1 MKQGIQIGR
10 SLVQILLTLVLTLTV
25 FCYGSYVIT
34 GRATD
39 ADFYI
44 QLADRAQERDGFYD
58 QIYQNADQILQSR
71 GALSSLPQTVFENVL
86 TPEYTRRAVEEYIRA
101 TVDGTLDS
109 FSLTELIESIRSR
122 CMEYLAQHPEIS
134 VTEQE
139 IDEYCAY
146 LDDEMIEAMK
156 LPFFAKVYPSVAA
169 VLGTGRWMIS
179 ALLIV
184 VFAVCGVGLLFLS
197 DTGKRFRTAV
207 MQKKAGESSASGQ
220 SADGSAVLPQP
231 DTGLEQR
238 LLVAER
244 KLRLF
249 GGLRMIAV
257 GLLGGAVMLLAVS
270 IFLWALNSAEIFNFS
285 TAEVLS
291 YLDALKQSAAFSFL
305 WVAAIVLVLGV
316 LLAVFSERNVTRVRA
331 AFRRRAAGFGR
342 EMTPRSDFPETAT
355 ASEQAP
361 LDSADSDKASSA
373 QVALGA
379 EAAADQGAATQV
391 LSDSEVSNK
400 AFPKQAPLDSA
411 NFDKVS
417 SVQVS
422 LDSQEFDAK
431 SSADDENGRP
441 GV

>member
-1 MKQGIQIGR
+1 MEKQDEEFILTMKQGIQIGR
-10 SLVQILLTLVLTLTV
+10 SLVQILLTLILTLTV
-25 FCYGSYVIT
+25 FCYGSYVMT

-58 QIYQNADQILQSR
+58 QIYQNADRILQSR
-71 GALSSLPQTVFENVL
+71 GALSSLPQTVFEDVL

-109 FSLTELIESIRSR
+109 FSLTELMESIRSR

-184 VFAVCGVGLLFLS
+184 VFAVCGVALLFLS

-207 MQKKAGESSASGQ
+207 MQKKAGESSTPGQ
-220 SADGSAVLPQP
+220 AADGSAVLPQP

-316 LLAVFSERNVTRVRA
+316 LLAVFSERKVTRVRT
-331 AFRRRAAGFGR
+331 AFRRRAAGFGWDL
-342 EMTPRSDFPETAT
+342 TQRSDLPETAT
-355 ASEQAP
+355 VCAQAP
-361 LDSADSDKASSA
+361 LDSADVDKESSA

-379 EAAADQGAATQV
+379 EDAADQVSPAQV
-391 LSDSEVSNK
+391 LSDSEVPNK
-400 AFPKQAPLDSA
+400 AFSEQA
-411 NFDKVS
+411 
-417 SVQVS
+417 S

-431 SSADDENGRP
+431 SSADDGNGRP

>member
-10 SLVQILLTLVLTLTV
+10 SLVQILLTLILTLTV
-25 FCYGSYVIT
+25 FCYGSYVMT

-58 QIYQNADQILQSR
+58 QIYQNADRILQSR

-109 FSLTELIESIRSR
+109 FSLTELMESIRSR

-139 IDEYCAY
+139 MDEYCAY

-207 MQKKAGESSASGQ
+207 MQKKAGTASASGQ
-220 SADGSAVLPQP
+220 AADGSAVLPQP

-238 LLVAER
+238 SLAAER

-249 GGLRMIAV
+249 GGLRFIAV

-270 IFLWALNSAEIFNFS
+270 IFLWALN
-285 TAEVLS
+285 LS
-291 YLDALKQSAAFSFL
+291 L
-305 WVAAIVLVLGV
+305 IHI
-316 LLAVFSERNVTRVRA
+316 
-331 AFRRRAAGFGR
+331 
-342 EMTPRSDFPETAT
+342 
-355 ASEQAP
+355 
-361 LDSADSDKASSA
+361 
-373 QVALGA
+373 
-379 EAAADQGAATQV
+379 
-391 LSDSEVSNK
+391 
-400 AFPKQAPLDSA
+400 
-411 NFDKVS
+411 
-417 SVQVS
+417 
-422 LDSQEFDAK
+422 
-431 SSADDENGRP
+431 
-441 GV
+441 

>member
-1 MKQGIQIGR
+1 MEKQDEEFILTMKQGIQIGR

-25 FCYGSYVIT
+25 FCYGSYVMT

-109 FSLTELIESIRSR
+109 FSLTELMESIRSR
-122 CMEYLAQHPEIS
+122 CMEYLAQHPEVS

-139 IDEYCAY
+139 MDEYCAY

-169 VLGTGRWMIS
+169 VFGTGRWMIS

-197 DTGKRFRTAV
+197 DTGKRFRDAV
-207 MQKKAGESSASGQ
+207 MQKKAGESSTPGQ
-220 SADGSAVLPQP
+220 AADGSAVLPQP

-238 LLVAER
+238 SLAAER

-249 GGLRMIAV
+249 GGLRFIAV

-270 IFLWALNSAEIFNFS
+270 LFLWALNSAEIFNFS

-305 WVAAIVLVLGV
+305 WVAAMVLVLGV
-316 LLAVFSERNVTRVRA
+316 LLAVFSERKVTRVRT
-331 AFRRRAAGFGR
+331 AFRRRAAGFGWDL
-342 EMTPRSDFPETAT
+342 TQRSDLRKAAT
-355 ASEQAP
+355 ASEQAL
-361 LDSADSDKASSA
+361 LDSADVDKASSA

-379 EAAADQGAATQV
+379 EEAADQVPPAQV
-391 LSDSEVSNK
+391 LSDSEFPNK
-400 AFPKQAPLDSA
+400 AFSEQA
-411 NFDKVS
+411 
-417 SVQVS
+417 S

-431 SSADDENGRP
+431 SSADDGNGRP

>member
-1 MKQGIQIGR
+1 MEKQDEEFILTMKQGIQIGR

-25 FCYGSYVIT
+25 FCYGSYVMT

-58 QIYQNADQILQSR
+58 QIYQNADRILQSR
-71 GALSSLPQTVFENVL
+71 GALSSLPQTVFEDVL

-109 FSLTELIESIRSR
+109 FSLTELMESIRSR
-122 CMEYLAQHPEIS
+122 CMEYLAQHPEVS

-139 IDEYCAY
+139 MDEYCAY

-169 VLGTGRWMIS
+169 VFGTGRWMIS

-184 VFAVCGVGLLFLS
+184 VFAVCGAGLLFLS
-197 DTGKRFRTAV
+197 DTGKRFRDAV
-207 MQKKAGESSASGQ
+207 MQKKAGTASASGQ
-220 SADGSAVLPQP
+220 AADGSAVLPQP
-231 DTGLEQR
+231 DPGLEQR
-238 LLVAER
+238 SLAAER

-305 WVAAIVLVLGV
+305 WVAAMVLVLGV

-331 AFRRRAAGFGR
+331 AFRRRATGFGR

-379 EAAADQGAATQV
+379 EEAADQVPPA
-391 LSDSEVSNK
+391 
-400 AFPKQAPLDSA
+400 
-411 NFDKVS
+411 
-417 SVQVS
+417 QVS

-431 SSADDENGRP
+431 SSADDGNERP

>member
-71 GALSSLPQTVFENVL
+71 GALSSLPQTVFEDVL

-109 FSLTELIESIRSR
+109 FSLTELMESIRSR

-184 VFAVCGVGLLFLS
+184 VFAVCGAGLLFLS
-197 DTGKRFRTAV
+197 DTGKRFRDAV
-207 MQKKAGESSASGQ
+207 MQKKAGGASASGQ
-220 SADGSAVLPQP
+220 AADGSAVLPQP

-238 LLVAER
+238 LLVTER

-249 GGLRMIAV
+249 GGLRLIAV

-270 IFLWALNSAEIFNFS
+270 LFLWVLNSAEIFNFS

-316 LLAVFSERNVTRVRA
+316 LLAVFSERNVARA
-331 AFRRRAAGFGR
+331 RTAFRRRAAGFGW
-342 EMTPRSDFPETAT
+342 ELTQRSDLQEAAT
-355 ASEQAP
+355 VSEQAP
-361 LDSADSDKASSA
+361 LDSADVDKASSA
-373 QVALGA
+373 QVALGS
-379 EAAADQGAATQV
+379 EAASDQGSPA
-391 LSDSEVSNK
+391 
-400 AFPKQAPLDSA
+400 QA
-411 NFDKVS
+411 
-417 SVQVS
+417 S
-422 LDSQEFDAK
+422 LDSEAFDEK
-431 SSADDENGRP
+431 SSADDGNGRP
-441 GV
+441 GDDLAAVPKTENADNPPPSAE

>member
-58 QIYQNADQILQSR
+58 QIYQNADRILQSR
-71 GALSSLPQTVFENVL
+71 GALSSLPQTVFEDVL

-109 FSLTELIESIRSR
+109 FSLTELMESIRSR
-122 CMEYLAQHPEIS
+122 CMEYLAQHPEVS

-139 IDEYCAY
+139 MDEYCAY

-169 VLGTGRWMIS
+169 VFGTGRWMIS

-184 VFAVCGVGLLFLS
+184 VFAVCGAGLLFLS
-197 DTGKRFRTAV
+197 DTGKRFRDAV
-207 MQKKAGESSASGQ
+207 MQKKAGTASASGQ
-220 SADGSAVLPQP
+220 AADGSAVLPQP
-231 DTGLEQR
+231 DPGLEQR
-238 LLVAER
+238 SLAAER

-305 WVAAIVLVLGV
+305 WVAAMVLVLGV

-331 AFRRRAAGFGR
+331 AFRRRATGFGR

-379 EAAADQGAATQV
+379 EEAADQVPPA
-391 LSDSEVSNK
+391 
-400 AFPKQAPLDSA
+400 
-411 NFDKVS
+411 
-417 SVQVS
+417 QVS

-431 SSADDENGRP
+431 SSADDGNGRP

>member
-1 MKQGIQIGR
+1 MEKQDEEFILTMKQGIQIGR

-109 FSLTELIESIRSR
+109 FSLTELMESIRSR

-207 MQKKAGESSASGQ
+207 MQKKAGESSTPGQ
-220 SADGSAVLPQP
+220 AADGSVFLPQP

-249 GGLRMIAV
+249 GGLRFIAV

-331 AFRRRAAGFGR
+331 AFRRRAAGFGW
-342 EMTPRSDFPETAT
+342 ELTQRSDLRKAAT

-361 LDSADSDKASSA
+361 LDSADVDKESSA
-373 QVALGA
+373 QVPLGS
-379 EAAADQGAATQV
+379 EEAADQ
-391 LSDSEVSNK
+391 VS
-400 AFPKQAPLDSA
+400 P
-411 NFDKVS
+411 
-417 SVQVS
+417 VQVS

-431 SSADDENGRP
+431 SSADDGNGRP

>member
-1 MKQGIQIGR
+1 MEKQDEEFILTMKQGIQIGR
-10 SLVQILLTLVLTLTV
+10 SLVQILLTLILTLTV

-109 FSLTELIESIRSR
+109 FSLTELMESIRSR

-207 MQKKAGESSASGQ
+207 MQKKAGESSTPGQ
-220 SADGSAVLPQP
+220 AADGSAVLPQP
-231 DTGLEQR
+231 DIGLEQR

-249 GGLRMIAV
+249 GGLRFIAV

-331 AFRRRAAGFGR
+331 AFRRRAAGFGW
-342 EMTPRSDFPETAT
+342 ELTQRSDLQEAAT
-355 ASEQAP
+355 VSEQAP

-379 EAAADQGAATQV
+379 EASSDQ
-391 LSDSEVSNK
+391 VS
-400 AFPKQAPLDSA
+400 P
-411 NFDKVS
+411 
-417 SVQVS
+417 VQVS

-431 SSADDENGRP
+431 SSADDGNGRP

>member
-10 SLVQILLTLVLTLTV
+10 SLVQILLTLILTLTV
-25 FCYGSYVIT
+25 FCYGSYVMT

-58 QIYQNADQILQSR
+58 QIYQNADRILQSR

-109 FSLTELIESIRSR
+109 FSLTELMESIRSR

-139 IDEYCAY
+139 MDEYCAY

-169 VLGTGRWMIS
+169 VFGTGRWMIS

-184 VFAVCGVGLLFLS
+184 VFAVCGAGLLFLS
-197 DTGKRFRTAV
+197 DTGKRFRDAV
-207 MQKKAGESSASGQ
+207 MQKKAGESSTPGQ
-220 SADGSAVLPQP
+220 AADGSAVLPQP

-249 GGLRMIAV
+249 GGLRFIAV

-270 IFLWALNSAEIFNFS
+270 LFLWALNSAEIFNFS

-305 WVAAIVLVLGV
+305 WVAAMVLVLGV

-331 AFRRRAAGFGR
+331 AFCRRAAGFGW
-342 EMTPRSDFPETAT
+342 EMTPRSDLRKAAT
-355 ASEQAP
+355 ASEQAL
-361 LDSADSDKASSA
+361 LDSVDSDKESSA
-373 QVALGA
+373 QVALGS
-379 EAAADQGAATQV
+379 EGAADQVPPAQV
-391 LSDSEVSNK
+391 LSDSEVPNK
-400 AFPKQAPLDSA
+400 AFSEQA
-411 NFDKVS
+411 
-417 SVQVS
+417 S

-431 SSADDENGRP
+431 SSADDGNGRP

>member
-10 SLVQILLTLVLTLTV
+10 SLVQILLTLILTLTV
-25 FCYGSYVIT
+25 FCYGSYVMT

-58 QIYQNADQILQSR
+58 QIYQNADRILQSR
-71 GALSSLPQTVFENVL
+71 GALSSLPQTVFEHVL

-109 FSLTELIESIRSR
+109 FSLTELMESIRSR

-139 IDEYCAY
+139 MDEYCAY

-169 VLGTGRWMIS
+169 VFGTGRWMIS

-184 VFAVCGVGLLFLS
+184 VFAVCGAGLLFLS

-207 MQKKAGESSASGQ
+207 MQKKAGTASASGQ
-220 SADGSAVLPQP
+220 AADGSAVLPQP
-231 DTGLEQR
+231 DPGLEQR
-238 LLVAER
+238 LSVAER

-249 GGLRMIAV
+249 GGLRFIAV

-270 IFLWALNSAEIFNFS
+270 LFLWALNSAEIFNFS

-316 LLAVFSERNVTRVRA
+316 LLAVFSERKVTRVRT

-342 EMTPRSDFPETAT
+342 EMTQRSDLRKAAT

-361 LDSADSDKASSA
+361 LDSVDSDKESSA

-379 EAAADQGAATQV
+379 EEAADQVPPAQV
-391 LSDSEVSNK
+391 LSDSEFPNK
-400 AFPKQAPLDSA
+400 AFSEQA
-411 NFDKVS
+411 
-417 SVQVS
+417 S

-431 SSADDENGRP
+431 SSADDGNGRP

>member
-10 SLVQILLTLVLTLTV
+10 SLVQILLTLILTLTV
-25 FCYGSYVIT
+25 FCYGSYVMT

-58 QIYQNADQILQSR
+58 QIYQNADRILQSR

-109 FSLTELIESIRSR
+109 FSLTELMESIRSR
-122 CMEYLAQHPEIS
+122 CMEYLAQHPEVS

-184 VFAVCGVGLLFLS
+184 VFAVCGAGLLFLS
-197 DTGKRFRTAV
+197 DTGKRFRDAV
-207 MQKKAGESSASGQ
+207 MQKKAGTASASGQ
-220 SADGSAVLPQP
+220 AADGSAVLPQP
-231 DTGLEQR
+231 DPGLEQR
-238 LLVAER
+238 LLAAER

-249 GGLRMIAV
+249 GGLRFIAV

-305 WVAAIVLVLGV
+305 WVAAMVLVLGV

-331 AFRRRAAGFGR
+331 AFRRRAAGFGW
-342 EMTPRSDFPETAT
+342 ELTQRSDLRKAAT

-361 LDSADSDKASSA
+361 LDSVDSDKESSA

-379 EAAADQGAATQV
+379 EAAADQG
-391 LSDSEVSNK
+391 S
-400 AFPKQAPLDSA
+400 P
-411 NFDKVS
+411 
-417 SVQVS
+417 VQVS

-431 SSADDENGRP
+431 SSADDGNGRP

>member
-10 SLVQILLTLVLTLTV
+10 SLVQILLTLILTLTV
-25 FCYGSYVIT
+25 FCYGSYVMT

-58 QIYQNADQILQSR
+58 QIYQNADRILQSR

-109 FSLTELIESIRSR
+109 FSLTELMESIRSR
-122 CMEYLAQHPEIS
+122 CMEYLAQHPEVS

-139 IDEYCAY
+139 MDEYCAY

-184 VFAVCGVGLLFLS
+184 VFAVCGAGLLFLS
-197 DTGKRFRTAV
+197 DTGKRFRTVV
-207 MQKKAGESSASGQ
+207 MQIKAGTASASGQ
-220 SADGSAVLPQP
+220 AADGSAVLPQP

-238 LLVAER
+238 LLAAER

-249 GGLRMIAV
+249 GGLRFIAV

-270 IFLWALNSAEIFNFS
+270 LFLWALNSAEIFNFS

-316 LLAVFSERNVTRVRA
+316 LLAVFSERNVTRART
-331 AFRRRAAGFGR
+331 AFRRRAAGFGW
-342 EMTPRSDFPETAT
+342 ELTQRSDLRKAAT

-361 LDSADSDKASSA
+361 LDSADVDKESSA
-373 QVALGA
+373 QVALGS
-379 EAAADQGAATQV
+379 EDAADQVLPAQV
-391 LSDSEVSNK
+391 LSDSEVPNK
-400 AFPKQAPLDSA
+400 AFSEQA
-411 NFDKVS
+411 
-417 SVQVS
+417 S

-431 SSADDENGRP
+431 SSADDGNGRP

>member
-10 SLVQILLTLVLTLTV
+10 SLVQILLTLILTLTV
-25 FCYGSYVIT
+25 FCYGSYVMT

-58 QIYQNADQILQSR
+58 QIYQNADRILQSR
-71 GALSSLPQTVFENVL
+71 GALSSLPQTVFEDVL

-109 FSLTELIESIRSR
+109 FSLTELMESIRSR
-122 CMEYLAQHPEIS
+122 CMEYLAQHPEVS

-139 IDEYCAY
+139 MDEYCAY

-169 VLGTGRWMIS
+169 VFGTGRWMIS

-184 VFAVCGVGLLFLS
+184 VFAVCGAGLLFLS
-197 DTGKRFRTAV
+197 DTGKRFRTVV
-207 MQKKAGESSASGQ
+207 MQKKAGTASASGQ
-220 SADGSAVLPQP
+220 AADGSAVLPQP
-231 DTGLEQR
+231 DPGLEQR
-238 LLVAER
+238 LLAAER

-249 GGLRMIAV
+249 GGLRFIAV

-305 WVAAIVLVLGV
+305 WVAAMVLVLGV

-331 AFRRRAAGFGR
+331 AFRRRAAGFGW
-342 EMTPRSDFPETAT
+342 ELTQRSDLRKAAT

-361 LDSADSDKASSA
+361 LDSVDSDKESSA
-373 QVALGA
+373 QVALGS
-379 EAAADQGAATQV
+379 EGAADQVPPAQV
-391 LSDSEVSNK
+391 LSDSEVPNK
-400 AFPKQAPLDSA
+400 AFSEQA
-411 NFDKVS
+411 
-417 SVQVS
+417 S

-431 SSADDENGRP
+431 SSADDGNGRP

>member
-1 MKQGIQIGR
+1 MEKQDEEFILTMKQGIQIGR

-25 FCYGSYVIT
+25 FCYGSYVMT

-58 QIYQNADQILQSR
+58 QIYQNADRILQSR
-71 GALSSLPQTVFENVL
+71 GALSSLPQTVFEDVL

-109 FSLTELIESIRSR
+109 FSLTELMESIRSR
-122 CMEYLAQHPEIS
+122 CMEYLAQHPEVS

-139 IDEYCAY
+139 MDEYCAY

-197 DTGKRFRTAV
+197 DTGKRFRDAV
-207 MQKKAGESSASGQ
+207 MQKKAGESSTPGQ
-220 SADGSAVLPQP
+220 AADGSAVLPQP
-231 DTGLEQR
+231 DPGLEQR
-238 LLVAER
+238 LLAAER

-249 GGLRMIAV
+249 GGLRFIAV

-270 IFLWALNSAEIFNFS
+270 LFLWALNSAEIFNFS

-316 LLAVFSERNVTRVRA
+316 LLAVFSERNVTRVRTS
-331 AFRRRAAGFGR
+331 FRRRAAGFGR
-342 EMTPRSDFPETAT
+342 EMTPRSDLRKAAT

-361 LDSADSDKASSA
+361 LDSVDSDKESSA

-379 EAAADQGAATQV
+379 EEAADQ
-391 LSDSEVSNK
+391 VS
-400 AFPKQAPLDSA
+400 P
-411 NFDKVS
+411 
-417 SVQVS
+417 VQVS

-431 SSADDENGRP
+431 SSADDGNGRP

>member
-1 MKQGIQIGR
+1 MEKQDEEFILTMKQGIQIGR
-10 SLVQILLTLVLTLTV
+10 SLVQILLTLILTLTV
-25 FCYGSYVIT
+25 FCYGSYVMT

-58 QIYQNADQILQSR
+58 QIYQNADRILQSR
-71 GALSSLPQTVFENVL
+71 GALSSLPQTVFEDVL

-109 FSLTELIESIRSR
+109 FSLTELMESIRSR
-122 CMEYLAQHPEIS
+122 CMEYLAQHPEVS

-139 IDEYCAY
+139 MDEYCAY

-207 MQKKAGESSASGQ
+207 MQKKAGESSTPGQ
-220 SADGSAVLPQP
+220 AADGSAVLPQP

-331 AFRRRAAGFGR
+331 AFRRRAAGFGW
-342 EMTPRSDFPETAT
+342 ELTQRSDLRKAAT
-355 ASEQAP
+355 VSEQAP
-361 LDSADSDKASSA
+361 LDSADVDKESSA

-379 EAAADQGAATQV
+379 EDAADQVSPAQV
-391 LSDSEVSNK
+391 LSDSEVPNK
-400 AFPKQAPLDSA
+400 AFSEQA
-411 NFDKVS
+411 
-417 SVQVS
+417 S

-431 SSADDENGRP
+431 SSADDGNGRP

>member
-10 SLVQILLTLVLTLTV
+10 SLVQILLTLILTLTV
-25 FCYGSYVIT
+25 FCYGSYVMT

-58 QIYQNADQILQSR
+58 QIYQNADRILQSR
-71 GALSSLPQTVFENVL
+71 GALSSLPQTVFEDVL

-109 FSLTELIESIRSR
+109 FSLTELMESIRSR

-139 IDEYCAY
+139 MDEYCAY

-207 MQKKAGESSASGQ
+207 MQKKAGESSTPGQ
-220 SADGSAVLPQP
+220 AADGSVFLPQP

-270 IFLWALNSAEIFNFS
+270 IFLWALNSAEI
-285 TAEVLS
+285 
-291 YLDALKQSAAFSFL
+291 
-305 WVAAIVLVLGV
+305 W
-316 LLAVFSERNVTRVRA
+316 TR
-331 AFRRRAAGFGR
+331 
-342 EMTPRSDFPETAT
+342 
-355 ASEQAP
+355 
-361 LDSADSDKASSA
+361 
-373 QVALGA
+373 
-379 EAAADQGAATQV
+379 
-391 LSDSEVSNK
+391 
-400 AFPKQAPLDSA
+400 
-411 NFDKVS
+411 
-417 SVQVS
+417 
-422 LDSQEFDAK
+422 
-431 SSADDENGRP
+431 
-441 GV
+441 

>member
-10 SLVQILLTLVLTLTV
+10 SLVQILLTLILTLTV
-25 FCYGSYVIT
+25 FCYGSYVMT

-58 QIYQNADQILQSR
+58 QIYQNADRILQSR

-109 FSLTELIESIRSR
+109 FSLTELMESIRSR
-122 CMEYLAQHPEIS
+122 CMEYLAQHPEVS

-139 IDEYCAY
+139 MDEYCAY

-184 VFAVCGVGLLFLS
+184 VFAVCGAGLLFLS
-197 DTGKRFRTAV
+197 DTGKRFRDAV
-207 MQKKAGESSASGQ
+207 MQKKAGTASASGQ
-220 SADGSAVLPQP
+220 AADGSAVLPQP
-231 DTGLEQR
+231 DPGLEQR
-238 LLVAER
+238 LLAAER

-249 GGLRMIAV
+249 GGLRFIAV

-305 WVAAIVLVLGV
+305 WVAAMVLVLGV

-331 AFRRRAAGFGR
+331 AFRRRAAGFGW
-342 EMTPRSDFPETAT
+342 ELTPRSDFPETAT

-361 LDSADSDKASSA
+361 LDSADVDKESSA
-373 QVALGA
+373 QVALGS
-379 EAAADQGAATQV
+379 EDAADQVPPAQV
-391 LSDSEVSNK
+391 LSDSEVPNK
-400 AFPKQAPLDSA
+400 AFSEQA
-411 NFDKVS
+411 
-417 SVQVS
+417 S
-422 LDSQEFDAK
+422 LDSQAFDAK
-431 SSADDENGRP
+431 SSADDGNGRP

>member
-1 MKQGIQIGR
+1 MEKQDEEFILTMKQGIQIGR
-10 SLVQILLTLVLTLTV
+10 SLVQILLTLILTLTV
-25 FCYGSYVIT
+25 FCYGSYVMT

-58 QIYQNADQILQSR
+58 QIYQNADRILQSR
-71 GALSSLPQTVFENVL
+71 GALSSLPQTVFEDVL

-109 FSLTELIESIRSR
+109 FSLTELMESIRSR
-122 CMEYLAQHPEIS
+122 CMEYLAQHPEVS

-139 IDEYCAY
+139 MDEYCAY

-169 VLGTGRWMIS
+169 VFGTGRWMIS

-184 VFAVCGVGLLFLS
+184 VFAVCGAGLLFLS
-197 DTGKRFRTAV
+197 DTGKRFRDAV
-207 MQKKAGESSASGQ
+207 MQKKAGTASASGQ
-220 SADGSAVLPQP
+220 AADGSAVLPQP
-231 DTGLEQR
+231 DPGLEQR
-238 LLVAER
+238 SLAAER

-305 WVAAIVLVLGV
+305 WVAAMVLVLGV

-331 AFRRRAAGFGR
+331 AFRRRATGFGR

-379 EAAADQGAATQV
+379 EEAADQVPPA
-391 LSDSEVSNK
+391 
-400 AFPKQAPLDSA
+400 
-411 NFDKVS
+411 
-417 SVQVS
+417 QVS

-431 SSADDENGRP
+431 SSADDGNERP

>member
-10 SLVQILLTLVLTLTV
+10 SLVQILLTLILTLTV

-109 FSLTELIESIRSR
+109 FSLTELMESIRSR

-197 DTGKRFRTAV
+197 DTGKRFRTAA
-207 MQKKAGESSASGQ
+207 MQKKAGESSTPGQ
-220 SADGSAVLPQP
+220 AADGSAVLPQP
-231 DTGLEQR
+231 DIGLEQR

-291 YLDALKQSAAFSFL
+291 YLDALKQSAVFSFL

-316 LLAVFSERNVTRVRA
+316 LLAVFSERKVTRVRT
-331 AFRRRAAGFGR
+331 AFRRRAAGFGW
-342 EMTPRSDFPETAT
+342 ELTQRSDLRKAAT
-355 ASEQAP
+355 VSEQAP
-361 LDSADSDKASSA
+361 LDSADFDKESSA

-379 EAAADQGAATQV
+379 EEAADQ
-391 LSDSEVSNK
+391 VS
-400 AFPKQAPLDSA
+400 P
-411 NFDKVS
+411 
-417 SVQVS
+417 VQVS

-431 SSADDENGRP
+431 SSADDGNGRP

>member
-1 MKQGIQIGR
+1 MEKQDEEFILTMKQGIQIGR
-10 SLVQILLTLVLTLTV
+10 SLVQILLTLILTLTV
-25 FCYGSYVIT
+25 FCYGSYVMT

-58 QIYQNADQILQSR
+58 QIYQNADRILQSR
-71 GALSSLPQTVFENVL
+71 GALSSLPQTVFEGVL

-109 FSLTELIESIRSR
+109 FSLTELMESIRSR
-122 CMEYLAQHPEIS
+122 CMEYLAQHPEVS

-139 IDEYCAY
+139 MDEYCAY

-169 VLGTGRWMIS
+169 VFGTGRWMIS

-207 MQKKAGESSASGQ
+207 MQKKAGESSTLGQ
-220 SADGSAVLPQP
+220 AADGSAVFPQP
-231 DTGLEQR
+231 DTGLKQR
-238 LLVAER
+238 LLAAER

-249 GGLRMIAV
+249 GGLRFIAV

-270 IFLWALNSAEIFNFS
+270 LFLWALNSAEIFNFS

-316 LLAVFSERNVTRVRA
+316 LLAVFSERNVTQTFLET

-355 ASEQAP
+355 VCEPASSG
-361 LDSADSDKASSA
+361 SAGADKASSA
-373 QVALGA
+373 QVALGS
-379 EAAADQGAATQV
+379 EDAADQVLPAQV
-391 LSDSEVSNK
+391 LSDSEVPNK
-400 AFPKQAPLDSA
+400 AFSEQA
-411 NFDKVS
+411 
-417 SVQVS
+417 S

-431 SSADDENGRP
+431 SSADDGNGRP

>member
-25 FCYGSYVIT
+25 FCYGSYVMT

-58 QIYQNADQILQSR
+58 QIYQNADRILQSR

-109 FSLTELIESIRSR
+109 FSLTELMESIRSR
-122 CMEYLAQHPEIS
+122 CMEYLAQHPEVS

-139 IDEYCAY
+139 MDEYCAY

-184 VFAVCGVGLLFLS
+184 VFAVCGAGLLFLS
-197 DTGKRFRTAV
+197 DTGKRFRDAV
-207 MQKKAGESSASGQ
+207 MQKKAGTASASGQ
-220 SADGSAVLPQP
+220 AADGSAVLPQP
-231 DTGLEQR
+231 DPGLEQR
-238 LLVAER
+238 LLAAER

-249 GGLRMIAV
+249 GGLRFIAV

-305 WVAAIVLVLGV
+305 WVAAMVLVLGV

-331 AFRRRAAGFGR
+331 AFRRRAAGFGW
-342 EMTPRSDFPETAT
+342 ELTQRSDLRKAAT

-361 LDSADSDKASSA
+361 LDSVDSDKESSA
-373 QVALGA
+373 QVALGS
-379 EAAADQGAATQV
+379 EDAADQ
-391 LSDSEVSNK
+391 VS
-400 AFPKQAPLDSA
+400 P
-411 NFDKVS
+411 
-417 SVQVS
+417 VQVS

-431 SSADDENGRP
+431 SSADDGNGRP

>member
-1 MKQGIQIGR
+1 MEKQDEEFILTMKQGIQIGR

-109 FSLTELIESIRSR
+109 FSLTELMESIRSR

-184 VFAVCGVGLLFLS
+184 VFAVCGAGLLFLS

-207 MQKKAGESSASGQ
+207 MQKKAGESSTPGQ
-220 SADGSAVLPQP
+220 AADGSAVLPQP

-331 AFRRRAAGFGR
+331 AFRRRAAGFGW
-342 EMTPRSDFPETAT
+342 ELTQRSDLRKAAT

-361 LDSADSDKASSA
+361 LDSADVDKESSA
-373 QVALGA
+373 QVALGS
-379 EAAADQGAATQV
+379 EDAADQ
-391 LSDSEVSNK
+391 VS
-400 AFPKQAPLDSA
+400 P
-411 NFDKVS
+411 
-417 SVQVS
+417 VQVS

-431 SSADDENGRP
+431 SSADDGNGRP

>member
-10 SLVQILLTLVLTLTV
+10 SLVQILLTLILTLTV
-25 FCYGSYVIT
+25 FCYGSYVMT

-58 QIYQNADQILQSR
+58 QIYQNADRILQSR

-109 FSLTELIESIRSR
+109 FSLTELMESIRSR
-122 CMEYLAQHPEIS
+122 CMEYLAQHPEVS

-139 IDEYCAY
+139 MDEYCAY

-169 VLGTGRWMIS
+169 VFGTGRWMIS

-184 VFAVCGVGLLFLS
+184 VFAVCGAGLLFLS
-197 DTGKRFRTAV
+197 DTGKRFRTVV
-207 MQKKAGESSASGQ
+207 MQIKAGESSASGQ
-220 SADGSAVLPQP
+220 AADGSAVLPQP
-231 DTGLEQR
+231 DPGLEQR
-238 LLVAER
+238 LLAAER

-249 GGLRMIAV
+249 GGLRFIAV

-305 WVAAIVLVLGV
+305 WVAAMVLVLGV

-331 AFRRRAAGFGR
+331 AFRRRAAGFGW
-342 EMTPRSDFPETAT
+342 ELTQRSDLRKAAT

-361 LDSADSDKASSA
+361 LDSVDSDKESSA

-379 EAAADQGAATQV
+379 EAAADQG
-391 LSDSEVSNK
+391 S
-400 AFPKQAPLDSA
+400 P
-411 NFDKVS
+411 
-417 SVQVS
+417 VQVS

-431 SSADDENGRP
+431 SSADDGNGRP

>member
-10 SLVQILLTLVLTLTV
+10 SLVQILLTLILTLTV
-25 FCYGSYVIT
+25 FCYGSYVMT

-109 FSLTELIESIRSR
+109 FSLTELMESIRSR
-122 CMEYLAQHPEIS
+122 CMEYLAQHPEVS

-139 IDEYCAY
+139 MDEYCAY

-169 VLGTGRWMIS
+169 VFGTGRWMIS

-184 VFAVCGVGLLFLS
+184 VFAVCGAGLLFLS
-197 DTGKRFRTAV
+197 DTGKRFRDAV
-207 MQKKAGESSASGQ
+207 MQKKAGESSTPGQ
-220 SADGSAVLPQP
+220 AADGSAVLPQP
-231 DTGLEQR
+231 DPGLEQR
-238 LLVAER
+238 LLAAER

-249 GGLRMIAV
+249 GGLRFIAV

-270 IFLWALNSAEIFNFS
+270 LFLWALNSAEIFNFS

-305 WVAAIVLVLGV
+305 WVAAMVLVLGV
-316 LLAVFSERNVTRVRA
+316 LLAVFSEHNVTRVRA
-331 AFRRRAAGFGR
+331 AFRRRAAGFGW
-342 EMTPRSDFPETAT
+342 ELTQRSDLRKAAT

-361 LDSADSDKASSA
+361 LDSVDSDKESSA
-373 QVALGA
+373 QVALGS
-379 EAAADQGAATQV
+379 EDAADQVPPAQV
-391 LSDSEVSNK
+391 LSDSEVPNK
-400 AFPKQAPLDSA
+400 AFSEQA
-411 NFDKVS
+411 
-417 SVQVS
+417 S

-431 SSADDENGRP
+431 SSAGDGNGRP

>member
-25 FCYGSYVIT
+25 FCYGSYVMT

-71 GALSSLPQTVFENVL
+71 GALSSLPQTVFEDVL

-109 FSLTELIESIRSR
+109 FSLTELMESIRSR

-139 IDEYCAY
+139 MDEYCAY

-169 VLGTGRWMIS
+169 VFGTGRWMIS

-207 MQKKAGESSASGQ
+207 MQKKAGESSTPGQ
-220 SADGSAVLPQP
+220 AADGSAVLPQP

-331 AFRRRAAGFGR
+331 AFRRRAAGFGW
-342 EMTPRSDFPETAT
+342 EMTPRSDLRKAAT
-355 ASEQAP
+355 ASEQAL
-361 LDSADSDKASSA
+361 LDSVDSDKEPSA

-379 EAAADQGAATQV
+379 EEAADQ
-391 LSDSEVSNK
+391 VS
-400 AFPKQAPLDSA
+400 P
-411 NFDKVS
+411 
-417 SVQVS
+417 VQVS

-431 SSADDENGRP
+431 SSADDGNGRP
-441 GV
+441 GDDLAAVPKTENADNPPPSAE

>member
-25 FCYGSYVIT
+25 FGYGSYVIT

-58 QIYQNADQILQSR
+58 QIYQNADRILQSR
-71 GALSSLPQTVFENVL
+71 GALSSLPQTVFEGVL

-109 FSLTELIESIRSR
+109 LSLTELMESIRSR
-122 CMEYLAQHPEIS
+122 CMEYLAQHPEVS

-139 IDEYCAY
+139 MDEYCAY
-146 LDDEMIEAMK
+146 LDAEMTEAMK

-184 VFAVCGVGLLFLS
+184 VFAVCGAGLLFLS
-197 DTGKRFRTAV
+197 DTGKRFRDAV
-207 MQKKAGESSASGQ
+207 MQKKAGESSVSGQ
-220 SADGSAVLPQP
+220 AADESAFLPQP
-231 DTGLEQR
+231 DPGLEQR
-238 LLVAER
+238 LLVTER

-270 IFLWALNSAEIFNFS
+270 VFLWALNSAEIFNFS

-316 LLAVFSERNVTRVRA
+316 LLAVFSERKVTRARA
-331 AFRRRAAGFGR
+331 AFRRRAAGFGWDL
-342 EMTPRSDFPETAT
+342 TQRSDLRKAAT
-355 ASEQAP
+355 ASEQA
-361 LDSADSDKASSA
+361 
-373 QVALGA
+373 
-379 EAAADQGAATQV
+379 
-391 LSDSEVSNK
+391 
-400 AFPKQAPLDSA
+400 
-411 NFDKVS
+411 
-417 SVQVS
+417 S
-422 LDSQEFDAK
+422 LDSENSGK
-431 SSADDENGRP
+431 EPSA
-441 GV
+441 

>member
-1 MKQGIQIGR
+1 MAGATVVWSGFVLEKQDEEFILTMKQGIQIGR
-10 SLVQILLTLVLTLTV
+10 SLVQILLTLILTLTV
-25 FCYGSYVIT
+25 FCYGSYVMT

-58 QIYQNADQILQSR
+58 QIYQNADRILQSR
-71 GALSSLPQTVFENVL
+71 GALSSLPQTVFEDVL

-109 FSLTELIESIRSR
+109 FSLTELMESIRSR
-122 CMEYLAQHPEIS
+122 CMEYLAQHPEVS

-139 IDEYCAY
+139 MDEYCAY

-169 VLGTGRWMIS
+169 VFGTGRWMIS

-184 VFAVCGVGLLFLS
+184 VFAVCGAGLLFLS
-197 DTGKRFRTAV
+197 DTGKRFRDAV
-207 MQKKAGESSASGQ
+207 MQKKAGTASASGQ
-220 SADGSAVLPQP
+220 AADGSAVLPQP
-231 DTGLEQR
+231 DPGLEQR
-238 LLVAER
+238 SLAAER

-305 WVAAIVLVLGV
+305 WVAAMVLVLGV

-331 AFRRRAAGFGR
+331 AFRRRATGFGR

-379 EAAADQGAATQV
+379 EEAADQVPPA
-391 LSDSEVSNK
+391 
-400 AFPKQAPLDSA
+400 
-411 NFDKVS
+411 
-417 SVQVS
+417 QVS

-431 SSADDENGRP
+431 SSADDGNERP

>member
-1 MKQGIQIGR
+1 MAGATVVWSGFVLEKQDEEFILTMKQGIQIGR

-25 FCYGSYVIT
+25 FCYGSYVMT

-58 QIYQNADQILQSR
+58 QIYQNADRILQSR
-71 GALSSLPQTVFENVL
+71 GALSSLPQTVFEDVL

-109 FSLTELIESIRSR
+109 FSLTELMESIRSR
-122 CMEYLAQHPEIS
+122 CMEYLAQHPEVS

-139 IDEYCAY
+139 MDEYCAY

-169 VLGTGRWMIS
+169 VFGTGRWMIS

-184 VFAVCGVGLLFLS
+184 VFAVCGAGLLFLS
-197 DTGKRFRTAV
+197 DTGKRFRDAV
-207 MQKKAGESSASGQ
+207 MQKKAGTASASGQ
-220 SADGSAVLPQP
+220 AADGSAVLPQP
-231 DTGLEQR
+231 DPGLEQR
-238 LLVAER
+238 SLAAER

-305 WVAAIVLVLGV
+305 WVAAMVLVLGV

-331 AFRRRAAGFGR
+331 AFRRRATGFGR

-379 EAAADQGAATQV
+379 EEAADQVPPA
-391 LSDSEVSNK
+391 
-400 AFPKQAPLDSA
+400 
-411 NFDKVS
+411 
-417 SVQVS
+417 QVS

-431 SSADDENGRP
+431 SSADDGNERP

>member
-109 FSLTELIESIRSR
+109 FSLTELMESIRSR

-207 MQKKAGESSASGQ
+207 MQKKAGESSTPGQ
-220 SADGSAVLPQP
+220 AADGSVFLPQP

-249 GGLRMIAV
+249 GGLRFIAV

-331 AFRRRAAGFGR
+331 AFRRRAAGFGW
-342 EMTPRSDFPETAT
+342 ELTQRSDLRKAAT

-361 LDSADSDKASSA
+361 LDSADVDKESSA
-373 QVALGA
+373 QVPLGS
-379 EAAADQGAATQV
+379 EEAADQ
-391 LSDSEVSNK
+391 VS
-400 AFPKQAPLDSA
+400 P
-411 NFDKVS
+411 
-417 SVQVS
+417 VQVS

-431 SSADDENGRP
+431 SSADDGNGRP

>member
-1 MKQGIQIGR
+1 MEKQDEEFILTMKQGIQIGR
-10 SLVQILLTLVLTLTV
+10 SLVQILLTLILTLTV
-25 FCYGSYVIT
+25 FCYGSYVMT

-58 QIYQNADQILQSR
+58 QIYQNADRILQSR
-71 GALSSLPQTVFENVL
+71 GALSSLPQTVFEDVL

-109 FSLTELIESIRSR
+109 FSLTELMESIRSR
-122 CMEYLAQHPEIS
+122 CMEYLAQHPEVS

-139 IDEYCAY
+139 MDEYCAY

-169 VLGTGRWMIS
+169 VFGTGRWMIS

-184 VFAVCGVGLLFLS
+184 VFAVCGAGLLFLS
-197 DTGKRFRTAV
+197 DTGKRFRDAV
-207 MQKKAGESSASGQ
+207 MQKKAGTASASGQ
-220 SADGSAVLPQP
+220 AADGSAVLPQP
-231 DTGLEQR
+231 DPGLEQR
-238 LLVAER
+238 SLAAER

-257 GLLGGAVMLLAVS
+257 GLLGGAAMLLAVS

-305 WVAAIVLVLGV
+305 WVAAMVLVLGV

-331 AFRRRAAGFGR
+331 AFRRRATGFGR

-379 EAAADQGAATQV
+379 EEAADQVPPA
-391 LSDSEVSNK
+391 
-400 AFPKQAPLDSA
+400 
-411 NFDKVS
+411 
-417 SVQVS
+417 QVS

-431 SSADDENGRP
+431 SSADDGNGRP

>member
-10 SLVQILLTLVLTLTV
+10 SLVQILLTLILTLTV
-25 FCYGSYVIT
+25 FCYGSYVMT

-58 QIYQNADQILQSR
+58 QIYQNADRILQSR
-71 GALSSLPQTVFENVL
+71 GALSSLPQTVFEDVL

-109 FSLTELIESIRSR
+109 FSLTELMESIRSR

-139 IDEYCAY
+139 MDEYCAY

-207 MQKKAGESSASGQ
+207 MQKKAGESSTPGQ
-220 SADGSAVLPQP
+220 AADGSAVLPQP

-316 LLAVFSERNVTRVRA
+316 LLAVFSERKVTRVRT
-331 AFRRRAAGFGR
+331 AFRRRAAGFGW
-342 EMTPRSDFPETAT
+342 ELTQRSDLRKAAT

-361 LDSADSDKASSA
+361 LDSVDSDKESSA

-379 EAAADQGAATQV
+379 EAAADQG
-391 LSDSEVSNK
+391 S
-400 AFPKQAPLDSA
+400 P
-411 NFDKVS
+411 
-417 SVQVS
+417 VQVS

-431 SSADDENGRP
+431 SSADDGNGRP

>member
-10 SLVQILLTLVLTLTV
+10 SLVQILLTLILTLTV
-25 FCYGSYVIT
+25 FCYGSYVMT

-58 QIYQNADQILQSR
+58 QIYQNADRILQSR
-71 GALSSLPQTVFENVL
+71 GALSSLPQTVFEDVL

-109 FSLTELIESIRSR
+109 FSLTELMESIRSR
-122 CMEYLAQHPEIS
+122 CMEYLAQHPEVS

-139 IDEYCAY
+139 MDEYCAY

-169 VLGTGRWMIS
+169 VFGTGRWMIS

-184 VFAVCGVGLLFLS
+184 VFAVCGAGLLFLS
-197 DTGKRFRTAV
+197 DTGKRFRDAV
-207 MQKKAGESSASGQ
+207 MQKKAGESSTPGQ
-220 SADGSAVLPQP
+220 AADGSAVLPQP

-249 GGLRMIAV
+249 GGLRFIAV

-270 IFLWALNSAEIFNFS
+270 LFLWALNSAEIFNFS

-331 AFRRRAAGFGR
+331 AFCRRAAGFGW
-342 EMTPRSDFPETAT
+342 EMTPRSDLRKAAT
-355 ASEQAP
+355 ASEQAL
-361 LDSADSDKASSA
+361 LDSVDSDKESSA
-373 QVALGA
+373 QVALGS
-379 EAAADQGAATQV
+379 EGAADQVPPAQV
-391 LSDSEVSNK
+391 LSDSEVPNK
-400 AFPKQAPLDSA
+400 AFSEQA
-411 NFDKVS
+411 
-417 SVQVS
+417 S

-431 SSADDENGRP
+431 SSADDGNGRP

>member
-25 FCYGSYVIT
+25 FCYGSYVMT

-58 QIYQNADQILQSR
+58 QIYQNADRILQSR

-109 FSLTELIESIRSR
+109 FSLTELMESIRSR

-139 IDEYCAY
+139 MDEYCAY

-184 VFAVCGVGLLFLS
+184 VFAVCGAGLLFLS
-197 DTGKRFRTAV
+197 DTGKRFRTVV
-207 MQKKAGESSASGQ
+207 MQIKAGESSASGQ

-238 LLVAER
+238 LLAAER

-249 GGLRMIAV
+249 GGLRFIAV

-305 WVAAIVLVLGV
+305 WVAAMVLVLGV

-342 EMTPRSDFPETAT
+342 EMTPRSDLRKAAT
-355 ASEQAP
+355 ASEQAL
-361 LDSADSDKASSA
+361 LDSVDSDKEPSA

-379 EAAADQGAATQV
+379 EEAADQ
-391 LSDSEVSNK
+391 VS
-400 AFPKQAPLDSA
+400 P
-411 NFDKVS
+411 
-417 SVQVS
+417 VQVS

-431 SSADDENGRP
+431 SSADDGNGRP
-441 GV
+441 GDDLAAVPKTENADNPPPSAE

>member
-10 SLVQILLTLVLTLTV
+10 SLVQILFTLILTLTV
-25 FCYGSYVIT
+25 FCYGSYVMT

-58 QIYQNADQILQSR
+58 QIYQNADRILQSR
-71 GALSSLPQTVFENVL
+71 GALSSLPQTVFEDVL

-109 FSLTELIESIRSR
+109 FSLTELMESIRSR
-122 CMEYLAQHPEIS
+122 CMEYLAQHPEVS

-139 IDEYCAY
+139 MDEYCAY

-169 VLGTGRWMIS
+169 VFGTGRWMIS

-197 DTGKRFRTAV
+197 DTGKRFRDAV
-207 MQKKAGESSASGQ
+207 MQKKAGTASASGQ
-220 SADGSAVLPQP
+220 AADGSAVLPQP
-231 DTGLEQR
+231 DPGLEQR
-238 LLVAER
+238 LLAAER

-249 GGLRMIAV
+249 GGLRFIAV

-305 WVAAIVLVLGV
+305 WVAAMVLVLGV

-331 AFRRRAAGFGR
+331 AFRRRAAGFGW
-342 EMTPRSDFPETAT
+342 ELTQRSDLRKAAT
-355 ASEQAP
+355 VSEQAP
-361 LDSADSDKASSA
+361 LDSADVDKESSA

-379 EAAADQGAATQV
+379 EDAADQVSPAQV
-391 LSDSEVSNK
+391 LSDSEVPNK
-400 AFPKQAPLDSA
+400 AFSEQA
-411 NFDKVS
+411 
-417 SVQVS
+417 S

-431 SSADDENGRP
+431 SSADDGNGRP